1 MEGTCHIRLDATQP
15 IETCIEHALP
25 RYRKGELSMTEI
37 NHILAAI
44 DLSEAGF
51 RVVAYAQH
59 MADTWN
65 ASLTV
70 LHVVHDLSYYSG
82 VFITSTP
89 LDTLQHNLEIEARDQ
104 LADICAEA
112 CGRDTTCETLVVT
125 GRPVAEIQRLIRERA
140 VDCLVIGSHST
151 DKPEHQLFGST
162 AERLLHQ
169 MLCPTLVIPPPRVV
183 DFVSKG

>member
-1 MEGTCHIRLDATQP
+1 
-15 IETCIEHALP
+15 
-25 RYRKGELSMTEI
+25 MTEI
-37 NHILAAI
+37 KHILAAI

-59 MADTWN
+59 MAHTWN
-65 ASLTV
+65 ARLTV
-70 LHVVHDLSYYSG
+70 LHAVHDLSYYSG

-89 LDTLQHNLEIEARDQ
+89 LDTLQHNLEMEAHEQ
-104 LADICAEA
+104 VADICTAA
-112 CGRDTTCETLVVT
+112 CGHETAYETIVVT
-125 GRPVAEIQRLIRERA
+125 GRPVAEIQRVIRERE

-169 MLCPTLVIPPPRVV
+169 MLCPTFVIPPARVV